1 MPAQNQVTPNLG
13 AYVAAVEGQLQTLKN
28 RLDLVAPELGGLVVR
43 SGDLNLR
50 SNSITEAKSVTTS
63 TLVWTK
69 ATPGLFGRKY
79 TGGAVGSTLAN
90 SIIETSLLPA
100 TATGSLSWL
109 VNEWTP
115 YSMIKFRAGMI
126 VGATATP
133 TLTLRILLNGVAI
146 ATHVLSPTTTVSG
159 EVEMELAIDA
169 TGTSALLISKS
180 QLNGV
185 PSPLVTNASLVV
197 DPTIVNT
204 ITFTGQWNAAS
215 ASNTVTVGFVK
226 AEYLQA

>member
-1 MPAQNQVTPNLG
+1 MPGQNQVVPNLG
-13 AYVAAVEGQLQTLKN
+13 AYVAVVESQQQALKN
-28 RLDLVAPELGGLVVR
+28 RLDLVAPESGGLTIR
-43 SGDLNLR
+43 SGNIDLN
-50 SNSITEAKSVTTS
+50 SNSITEAKSITTG

-79 TGGAVGSTLAN
+79 TGGAAGAALAN
-90 SIIETSLLPA
+90 SIVETSLLPA

-109 VNEWTP
+109 INEWTP
-115 YSMIKFRAGMI
+115 YSMIKFRAGMTI
-126 VGATATP
+126 GATATP

-159 EVEMELAIDA
+159 EVEMELAIGE

-180 QLNGV
+180 QLNGT
-185 PSPLVTNASLVV
+185 PSPLVTNAALVV

-204 ITFTGQWNAAS
+204 LTFTGQWNAAS
-215 ASNTVTVGFVK
+215 ASNTVAVGFVK